1 MLATIVCSG
10 AKRKIVIEIEEVR
23 EYQPVNSRSIDAI
36 TNSPF
41 VRYNNG
47 SMIVRSLSGTGF
59 QPVKAVNGRLEA
71 LKAHATAQKRS
82 KKCEQR
88 TKKLVNLAIVLRA
101 DGTPCWHRLRL
112 ELV

>member
-10 AKRKIVIEIEEVR
+10 AKRTTVIEAVR
-23 EYQPVNSRSIDAI
+23 EYQPVNSRSIGAI

-41 VRYNNG
+41 VRYNKE
-47 SMIVRSLSGTGF
+47 STIVRSFSRIGF
-59 QPVKAVNGRLEA
+59 QPVKRKMAGWRGYKPIQLHKNE
-71 LKAHATAQKRS
+71 S

-88 TKKLVNLAIVLRA
+88 TKKVVNLAIVLRA
-101 DGTPCWHRLRL
+101 DGTPCWLRLRL

>member
-59 QPVKAVNGRLEA
+59 QPLHKNEA
-71 LKAHATAQKRS
+71 KNASNERKNSST
-82 KKCEQR
+82 
-88 TKKLVNLAIVLRA
+88 
-101 DGTPCWHRLRL
+101 
-112 ELV
+112 

>member
-10 AKRKIVIEIEEVR
+10 AKRKTVIEGVR
-23 EYQPVNSRSIDAI
+23 EYQPVNSRSIGAI

-41 VRYNNG
+41 VRYNNELT
-47 SMIVRSLSGTGF
+47 IVRSLSGTGF
-59 QPVKAVNGRLEA
+59 QPVKAENGRLEA
-71 LKAHATAQKRS
+71 PKANPTAQKRS

>member
-41 VRYNNG
+41 VRYNKG
-47 SMIVRSLSGTGF
+47 STIVRSLRRAADCSIPTRSVSEGQFRRSLTYVSGY
-59 QPVKAVNGRLEA
+59 
-71 LKAHATAQKRS
+71 
-82 KKCEQR
+82 
-88 TKKLVNLAIVLRA
+88 
-101 DGTPCWHRLRL
+101 DW
-112 ELV
+112 